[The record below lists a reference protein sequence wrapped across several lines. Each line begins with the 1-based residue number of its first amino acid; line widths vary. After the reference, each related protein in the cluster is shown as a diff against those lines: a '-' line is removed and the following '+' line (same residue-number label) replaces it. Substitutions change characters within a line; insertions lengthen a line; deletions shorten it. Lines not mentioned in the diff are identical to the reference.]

1 MAIYFFTFLTLF
13 PPRALME
20 LQAGLVTFC
29 WCGVSSRQLAGH
41 GCFEGMTLAFALD
54 AHTCLCF
61 EYMRSLEA
69 ASFDEDTVANC
80 CLSEILAPPRQL
92 DRGPASS
99 CRGKLPKHAAPVD
112 PSTQWIDESSMFL
125 TCGASLP
132 LILVHHVCVLCRP
145 MDSGEQHEPQVSI

>member
-1 MAIYFFTFLTLF
+1 
-13 PPRALME
+13 ME

-54 AHTCLCF
+54 ALNCLCF
-61 EYMRSLEA
+61 AYMRSLEA

-125 TCGASLP
+125 TCGAAVP
-132 LILVHHVCVLCRP
+132 HTHGVAGCVVCRLT
-145 MDSGEQHEPQVSI
+145 DSDPEDEPQVSIGCRSCPFCAASWSLGLT